1 MWYVFDK
8 PHFGACFHAQK
19 NPGPDNVSTGQLA
32 TPGPG
37 AYMVASTA
45 PAQEESGA
53 SVIIYIIIITY
64 IIIIYNN
71 NNNHNN
77 NNIYIYIVIIV
88 FSSPLGAS

>member
-71 NNNHNN
+71 KNNNNKNKKKKN
-77 NNIYIYIVIIV
+77 NNIYI
-88 FSSPLGAS
+88 